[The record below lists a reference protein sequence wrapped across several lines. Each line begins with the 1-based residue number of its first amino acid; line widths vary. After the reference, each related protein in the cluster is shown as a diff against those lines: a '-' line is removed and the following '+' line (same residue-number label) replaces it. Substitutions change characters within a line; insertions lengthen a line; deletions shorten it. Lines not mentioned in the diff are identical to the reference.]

1 MKPWIKSAMHS
12 KNVKLKTSDEK
23 LFVDEI
29 RETSNV
35 APDSDLGG
43 LESMEEGRVTE
54 KGLHTRG

>member
-1 MKPWIKSAMHS
+1 MHS

-29 RETSNV
+29 RETSNI

-43 LESMEEGRVTE
+43 LESIEEARVTE
-54 KGLHTRG
+54 KGHHVLD